1 MLPLTLHLAGG
12 QYGEQD
18 FKYEVVRSMS
28 VAPSLIGLETGL
40 WKMQN
45 CCILGTIAN
54 NVEESEESI

>member
-1 MLPLTLHLAGG
+1 
-12 QYGEQD
+12 
-18 FKYEVVRSMS
+18 
-28 VAPSLIGLETGL
+28 L